1 MVRDSVIEEPEWDE
15 VSDDAKD
22 LVRKLLDFE
31 MNKRI
36 SAEDSLKHPWFKK
49 YSTEIK
55 VEKSVKSK
63 ALSNLKNFRV
73 RYLLP

>member
-1 MVRDSVIEEPEWDE
+1 
-15 VSDDAKD
+15 VSDAAKD
-22 LVRKLLDFE
+22 LVRKLLTFDVE
-31 MNKRI
+31 KRTP
-36 SAEDSLKHPWFKK
+36 AEDGLKHPWFKK

-73 RYLLP
+73 FDILNYFRQDKS